1 MKFLNKASIYTL
13 ALLAATAISSCKDN
27 KEGGEPS
34 VPENDGT
41 KVSITTEVITNSPVI
56 TDFAKDQTMNVF
68 VKKTASATGD
78 NFKENVKGTAL
89 GGGEWELSPA
99 IYINQTQR
107 NVFFYA
113 AYPYVEGLNDVTAY
127 PVDLSKQ
134 ADVLYS
140 GDYAAVSLQTTKA
153 RVRMKHALS
162 MVSAVIDAS
171 SYNGSGTV
179 TSMGISGSAVYLTGK
194 LNVSTGKITVA
205 DSDKGIVT
213 ASMSQDVK
221 SGSAN
226 LWVIPFSTK
235 TSDAA
240 FNFTIDGKNYVVDMP
255 EVEMK
260 TGYQY
265 VFHFILTPNGL
276 VVRPDVID
284 EISLNAEGDNSDTAE
299 GYGSIKFITS
309 ASSFTF
315 PIFTGENVFG
325 NVVSGDKSVN
335 YSLGGSMELSASGS
349 KTVTIETWS
358 STGFELQSLEDIE
371 SIDISNY

>member
-1 MKFLNKASIYTL
+1 MNLLNKVSIYTL
-13 ALLAATAISSCKDN
+13 ALLASGAISSCKDKN
-27 KEGGEPS
+27 EGGEPP
-34 VPENDGT
+34 VPENQGT
-41 KVSITTEVITNSPVI
+41 KVSIVTEIITNSPVV
-56 TDFAKDQTMNVF
+56 TDFAKDQVMNVF
-68 VKKTASATGD
+68 VKKTGSANGD
-78 NFKENVKGTAL
+78 NYRENVKGTAL
-89 GGGEWELSPA
+89 GGGEWELSPE
-99 IYINQTQR
+99 IYINENQR

-113 AYPYVEGLNDVTAY
+113 AYPFVEGLNDVTAY

-179 TSMGISGSAVYLTGK
+179 TSMGVSGSAVYLTGK
-194 LNVSTGKITVA
+194 MNVSTGKITVT

-240 FNFTIDGKNYVVDMP
+240 FNFTIDGKSYVIDMP

-276 VVRPDVID
+276 VVRPDVIE
-284 EISLNAEGDNSDTAE
+284 EISLNAEGDNTDTAE
-299 GYGSIKFITS
+299 GYGSIKFVTT

-325 NVVSGDKSVN
+325 NVVSGDKSIN
-335 YSLGGSMELSASGS
+335 YTLGGSMELSASGS
-349 KTVTIETWS
+349 KTVTVETWS
-358 STGFELQSLEDIE
+358 STGFELQSIENIE

>member
-1 MKFLNKASIYTL
+1 MKLLNKASIYTL
-13 ALLAATAISSCKDN
+13 ALLATATISSCGDKN
-27 KEGGEPS
+27 NGGNDTPI
-34 VPENDGT
+34 NDGT
-41 KVSITTEVITNSPVI
+41 KVSIKTEVMTNSPAVS
-56 TDFAKDQTMNVF
+56 DFAKGQVMNVF
-68 VKKTASATGD
+68 VKKTGSVNGD
-78 NFKENVKGTAL
+78 NYKENVKGTAL
-89 GGGEWELSPA
+89 GGGEWELSPE
-99 IYINQTQR
+99 IYINDNQR

-113 AYPYVEGLNDVTAY
+113 AYPYVEGLNDVSAY
-127 PVDLSKQ
+127 PIDLSKQ
-134 ADVLYS
+134 SDVLYS
-140 GDYAAVSLQTTKA
+140 GDAAPVSLQTTKA

-179 TSMGISGSAVYLTGK
+179 TSMGVSGSAVYLTGK
-194 LNVSTGKITVA
+194 MNVSTGKITVA
-205 DSDKGIVT
+205 DSDKGVVT

-240 FNFTIDGKNYVVDMP
+240 FNFTIDGKNYVIDMP

-284 EISLNAEGDNSDTAE
+284 EISLNAEGDNSETAE

-325 NVVSGDKSVN
+325 NVVSGDKSAN

-349 KTVTIETWS
+349 KTVTVETWS
-358 STGFELQSLEDIE
+358 STGFELQSLENLE
-371 SIDISNY
+371 SIDISDY